1 MHPLRPFA
9 LFLSGMFLILGCS
22 KPNTSFRYVVV
33 PKALTNPYWF
43 QVEDGM
49 KAAGEKLGVE
59 VEMVGPAQASDVTAQ
74 VQILESLIASRVSGL
89 AVSPNDPDGVTS
101 VIDRAV
107 KAGIPVLT
115 FDSDAPKSKR
125 LCYVGT
131 DNYTAGRAAARQLLL
146 HLKPGDS
153 YAILTGSLGA
163 LNLNER
169 IRGFRDEIEE
179 QKVDLHEINLLNCDE
194 TTDRALDQ
202 MEDLTRATPQ
212 LKAWF
217 ITGCWA
223 TVTPRGAF
231 LNALD
236 QRKDIAVIAFDT
248 VKEELLLVKEGLVQ
262 ALIGQ
267 RPYEMGYRCVEMLH
281 DIVQNRKMP
290 SATTLATGV
299 DVITA
304 ANVDSFLVKPD

>member
-1 MHPLRPFA
+1 MHLLRPLS
-9 LFLSGMFLILGCS
+9 LFLSGMLLSLGCS
-22 KPNTSFRYVVV
+22 KPPASLRYVVV

-49 KAAGEKLGVE
+49 KAAGEKLGVR
-59 VEMVGPAQASDVTAQ
+59 VEMIGPAQASDVTAQ

-107 KAGIPVLT
+107 AAGIPVLT

-146 HLKPGDS
+146 YLKPGDA

-169 IRGFRDEIEE
+169 IRGFRDEIAE
-179 QKVDLHEINLLNCDE
+179 QQADLREINLLNCDE

-223 TVTPRGAF
+223 TVTPKGAF

-236 QRKDIAVIAFDT
+236 QRRDIAVIAFDT

-281 DIVQNRKMP
+281 DIVHNQKTP
-290 SATTLATGV
+290 ASTTLSTGV

>member
-1 MHPLRPFA
+1 MHPLRPLA
-9 LFLSGMFLILGCS
+9 LFLSALLFTLGCS
-22 KPNTSFRYVVV
+22 KPSTSLRYVVV

-49 KAAGEKLGVE
+49 KAAGEKLGVK
-59 VEMVGPAQASDVTAQ
+59 VEMIGPAQASDVTAQ

-101 VIDRAV
+101 VIDRAMN
-107 KAGIPVLT
+107 AGIPVLT

-146 HLKPGDS
+146 YLKPGDS

-169 IRGFRDEIEE
+169 IRGFRDELTE
-179 QKVDLHEINLLNCDE
+179 QKADLHEINLLNCDE

-223 TVTPRGAF
+223 TVTPKGAF

-236 QRKDIAVIAFDT
+236 QRRDVAVIAFDT
-248 VKEELLLVKEGLVQ
+248 VREELLLVKEGLVQ

-281 DIVQNRKMP
+281 NIVQNQKMP
-290 SATTLATGV
+290 LATTMATGV
-299 DVITA
+299 DVITP
-304 ANVDSFLVKPD
+304 ANVDSFLVQPN

>member
-1 MHPLRPFA
+1 MHLLRPFS
-9 LFLSGMFLILGCS
+9 LFLLSALLTLGCS
-22 KPNTSFRYVVV
+22 KPSTPLRYVVV

-49 KAAGEKLGVE
+49 KAAGEKLGVR
-59 VEMVGPAQASDVTAQ
+59 VEMIGPAQASDVTAQ

-107 KAGIPVLT
+107 DAGIPVLT

-131 DNYTAGRAAARQLLL
+131 DNYTAGRTAARQLLL
-146 HLKPGDS
+146 YLKPGDS

-169 IRGFRDEIEE
+169 IRGFRDELKE
-179 QKVDLHEINLLNCDE
+179 QKTDLHEINLLNCDE

-202 MEDLTRATPQ
+202 
-212 LKAWF
+212 
-217 ITGCWA
+217 
-223 TVTPRGAF
+223 
-231 LNALD
+231 
-236 QRKDIAVIAFDT
+236 
-248 VKEELLLVKEGLVQ
+248 
-262 ALIGQ
+262 
-267 RPYEMGYRCVEMLH
+267 
-281 DIVQNRKMP
+281 
-290 SATTLATGV
+290 
-299 DVITA
+299 
-304 ANVDSFLVKPD
+304 

>member
-1 MHPLRPFA
+1 MYPLRSLA
-9 LFLSGMFLILGCS
+9 LFLSGMLLTLACS
-22 KPNTSFRYVVV
+22 KPSASLRYVVV

-107 KAGIPVLT
+107 EAGIPVLT

-169 IRGFRDEIEE
+169 IRGFRDEIAE
-179 QKVDLHEINLLNCDE
+179 QKADLHEINLLNCDE

-236 QRKDIAVIAFDT
+236 QRRDIAVIAFDT

-281 DIVQNRKMP
+281 DIVQNQKMP
-290 SATTLATGV
+290 AATTLATGV

>member
-1 MHPLRPFA
+1 MHPLRSLA
-9 LFLSGMFLILGCS
+9 LFLSGMLLILGCS
-22 KPNTSFRYVVV
+22 KPSPSPRYVIV

-49 KAAGEKLGVE
+49 KAAGEKLGVR
-59 VEMVGPAQASDVTAQ
+59 VEMIGPAQASDVTAQ

-101 VIDRAV
+101 VIDRAMD
-107 KAGIPVLT
+107 AGIPVLT

-146 HLKPGDS
+146 HLEPGDS

-169 IRGFRDEIEE
+169 IRGFRDEITE
-179 QKVDLHEINLLNCDE
+179 QKADLHEINLLNCDE

-236 QRKDIAVIAFDT
+236 QRGDIAVIAFDT

-290 SATTLATGV
+290 ATTTLATGV

-304 ANVDSFLVKPD
+304 ANVDSFLLAPE